1 MPAFITESWLRE
13 HFSLTPG
20 TEVHLPAAGRLT
32 PAARAMLDERR
43 IRVKYVDEAGRAYRE
58 AGAAEEGAE
67 EDEGA
72 AADLVRVHPLT
83 GSERRET
90 AACRLCGQ
98 PVAHKPDALTHLDGR
113 TLVPKNDPRIRLRGK
128 LDSAIAYAVWA
139 QAELDPRARESILA
153 NWLADVRSGLGNV
166 LRAEVTGECLAPVR
180 MGDLDEEAIHR
191 LSLDPLRYFGHDHI
205 VPEASQGTTLA
216 RLNLLRVQIREAEVA
231 AADVY
236 IDREFNVLRPDLM
249 QALNRLGSAVYVL
262 MLLSRVA
269 AIGRPVDVRE
279 LASWT

>member
-1 MPAFITESWLRE
+1 MPTFITESWLRD

-20 TEVHLPAAGRLT
+20 TEVHLPASGRLT
-32 PAARAMLDERR
+32 PAARAMLDERQ
-43 IRVKYVDEAGRAYRE
+43 IRVKYVDEAGRTFIEPATAQADE
-58 AGAAEEGAE
+58 A
-67 EDEGA
+67 DESVR
-72 AADLVRVHPLT
+72 VRVHPLT
-83 GSERRET
+83 GSERREP
-90 AACRLCGQ
+90 AACQLCGQ
-98 PVAHKPDALTHLDGR
+98 PVAHKPDALTHIDSQ

-139 QAELDPRARESILA
+139 QAELDERERASLLA
-153 NWLADVRSGLGNV
+153 RWLADVRSGLGNV
-166 LRAEVTGECLAPVR
+166 LRAEVTGEYLAPVR

-191 LSLDPLRYFGHDHI
+191 LSHDPMHYFGHDHI
-205 VPEASQGTTLA
+205 VPEAAQGTTIA

-262 MLLSRVA
+262 MLLSHVA
-269 AIGRPVDVRE
+269 SIGRPVDVQK
-279 LASWT
+279 LSSWT

>member
-1 MPAFITESWLRE
+1 MPAFITESWLRDN
-13 HFSLTPG
+13 FSLTPG
-20 TEVHLPAAGRLT
+20 TEVHLPASGRLT

-43 IRVKYVDEAGRAYRE
+43 IRVKYVDEAGRTYLE
-58 AGAAEEGAE
+58 SGAAEAE
-67 EDEGA
+67 TGTN
-72 AADLVRVHPLT
+72 LVQVHPLT
-83 GSERRET
+83 GSDQRET
-90 AACRLCGQ
+90 AACQLCGQ
-98 PVAHKPDALTHLDGR
+98 AVAHKPDALTHLDSQ

-139 QAELDPRARESILA
+139 QAELDPRERESILA
-153 NWLADVRSGLGNV
+153 GWLADVRSGLGNV
-166 LRAEVTGECLAPVR
+166 LRAEVTGEYLAPVR

-191 LSLDPLRYFGHDHI
+191 LSHDPLHYFGHDHI

-262 MLLSRVA
+262 MLLSHVA
-269 AIGRPVDVRE
+269 AIGRPVDVQK

>member
-1 MPAFITESWLRE
+1 MPAFITESWLRDN
-13 HFSLTPG
+13 FSLTPG
-20 TEVHLPAAGRLT
+20 TEVHLPASGRLT

-43 IRVKYVDEAGRAYRE
+43 IRVKYVDETGRAYRE
-58 AGAAEEGAE
+58 SGAAEAE
-67 EDEGA
+67 AGTN
-72 AADLVRVHPLT
+72 LVQVHPLT
-83 GSERRET
+83 GSEQRET
-90 AACRLCGQ
+90 PACQLCGQ
-98 PVAHKPDALTHLDGR
+98 PVAHKPDALTHLDSQ

-139 QAELDPRARESILA
+139 QAELDPRERESILA
-153 NWLADVRSGLGNV
+153 GWLADVRSGLGNV
-166 LRAEVTGECLAPVR
+166 LRAEVTGEYLAPVR

-191 LSLDPLRYFGHDHI
+191 LSHDPLRYFGHDHI

-262 MLLSRVA
+262 MLLSHVA
-269 AIGRPVDVRE
+269 AIGRPVDVQK

>member
-1 MPAFITESWLRE
+1 MPTFITESWLRE

-32 PAARAMLDERR
+32 PAARAMLEARR
-43 IRVKYVDEAGRAYRE
+43 IRVKYLDEAGRMFRE
-58 AGAAEEGAE
+58 SGEPDAGGAQEAE
-67 EDEGA
+67 
-72 AADLVRVHPLT
+72 LVRVHPLT
-83 GSERRET
+83 GSERREP
-90 AACRLCGQ
+90 AACQLCGQ
-98 PVAHKPDALTHLDGR
+98 PVKQKPDALTHLDGK

-139 QAELDPRARESILA
+139 QAELDPRERESILA
-153 NWLADVRSGLGNV
+153 SWLADVRSGLGNV
-166 LRAEVTGECLAPVR
+166 LRAEVTGEYLAPVR

-191 LSLDPLRYFGHDHI
+191 LSHDPLRYFGHDHI

-216 RLNLLRVQIREAEVA
+216 RLNLLRVQIREAELA

-249 QALNRLGSAVYVL
+249 QALNRLSSAVYVL
-262 MLLSRVA
+262 MMLSHVA
-269 AIGRPVDVRE
+269 AIGRPVDME
-279 LASWT
+279 KLASWT

>member
-1 MPAFITESWLRE
+1 MPAFITESWLRDN
-13 HFSLTPG
+13 FSLTPG
-20 TEVHLPAAGRLT
+20 TEVHLPATGRLT
-32 PAARAMLDERR
+32 PAARAMLDERQ
-43 IRVKYVDEAGRAYRE
+43 IRVKYVDEAGRIYRE
-58 AGAAEEGAE
+58 S
-67 EDEGA
+67 DA
-72 AADLVRVHPLT
+72 AADAAETNLVRVHPLT
-83 GSERRET
+83 GSDQRAT
-90 AACRLCGQ
+90 AACQLCGQ
-98 PVAHKPDALTHLDGR
+98 PVAHKPDALTHLDSQ

-139 QAELDPRARESILA
+139 QAELDPRERESILA
-153 NWLADVRSGLGNV
+153 GWLADVRSGLGNV
-166 LRAEVTGECLAPVR
+166 LRAEVTGEYLAPVR

-191 LSLDPLRYFGHDHI
+191 LSHDPLRYFGHDHI

-262 MLLSRVA
+262 MLLSHVA
-269 AIGRPVDVRE
+269 AIGRPVDVQK
-279 LASWT
+279 LSSWT